1 MKNGKFSRTS
11 RRRFHARFVAVL
23 VSVMLIFATA
33 VGATLAYLTDSTD
46 IIPNEFKPAQV
57 TSKVEETFQDGVKS
71 DVKIRNTGDVS
82 AFIRAEVLVTWKA
95 EDGSVLVGVPEEG
108 TDYEITYGTDNW
120 FSKDG
125 YFYYKEELAKDG
137 LTNALIL
144 EAKAYNKK
152 TDTNGTDYFVSIDI
166 LSSAIQSEGVR
177 ASDGK
182 HPVEIAWDVAYTDG
196 NPATISKEVMR

>member
-1 MKNGKFSRTS
+1 MKNGKFSRTF